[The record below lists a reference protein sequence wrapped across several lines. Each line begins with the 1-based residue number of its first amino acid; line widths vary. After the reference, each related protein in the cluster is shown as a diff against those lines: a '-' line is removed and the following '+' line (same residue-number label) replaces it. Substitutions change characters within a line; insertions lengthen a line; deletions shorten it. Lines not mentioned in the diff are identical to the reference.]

1 MTLRNLGMMK
11 KLSLIA
17 LAVAAMLASAPA
29 HALTIDFS
37 FTGETTGPVGCCVA
51 PIPPYTGTVTG
62 EIVGLV
68 DGAADQTPT
77 AIYLTSYTS
86 VTGLAESNWPT
97 PTTNILAY
105 TPGAGFDLDG
115 LNTFTVNAAGLLTGV
130 HFAISITTS
139 QVSLFNLSLYID
151 TTIPADS
158 VFSLY
163 NDGTDTGISTDLATF
178 TPVSTTPLPAALP
191 LFATG
196 LGGLRL
202 LGWRRKRKN
211 AALIAAA

>member
-1 MTLRNLGMMK
+1 MK
-11 KLSLIA
+11 IFSIA
-17 LAVAAMLASAPA
+17 LAVCAAVLASVPA
-29 HALTIDFS
+29 NALTYDFS
-37 FTGETTGPVGCCVA
+37 FTGEVTGPVGCCVA

-62 EIVGLV
+62 AIVGLV

-105 TPGAGFDLDG
+105 TRGAGFDIDG

-130 HFAISITTS
+130 DFSISILTS
-139 QVSLFNLSLYID
+139 QVSFFNLSLYID
-151 TTIPADS
+151 ATIPADS

-178 TPVSTTPLPAALP
+178 TPASTTPLPAALP

-196 LGGLRL
+196 LGALGL
-202 LGWRRKRKN
+202 LGWRRKRKGAPAT
-211 AALIAAA
+211 AA

>member
-1 MTLRNLGMMK
+1 MKLKLLRLVAVT
-11 KLSLIA
+11 A
-17 LAVAAMLASAPA
+17 LLASAPA
-29 HALTIDFS
+29 HALTYDFS

-105 TPGAGFDLDG
+105 TQGAGFDING

-139 QVSLFNLSLYID
+139 QVSFFNLSLYID
-151 TTIPADS
+151 TAIPADS

-178 TPVSTTPLPAALP
+178 TPASTTPLPAALP

-196 LGGLRL
+196 LGGLGL
-202 LGWRRKRKN
+202 LGWRRKRK
-211 AALIAAA
+211 AQAAA

>member
-1 MTLRNLGMMK
+1 MSPMPKRLRATVAF
-11 KLSLIA
+11 IA
-17 LAVAAMLASAPA
+17 VMASAPA
-29 HALTIDFS
+29 HALTYNFS

-68 DGAADQTPT
+68 DGAADQMPT

-105 TPGAGFDLDG
+105 TRGAGFDIGG

-130 HFAISITTS
+130 DFSISILTS
-139 QVSLFNLSLYID
+139 QVSFFNLSLYID
-151 TTIPADS
+151 PTIPADS

-178 TPVSTTPLPAALP
+178 TPASTTPLPAALP

-196 LGGLRL
+196 LGGLGL
-202 LGWRRKRKN
+202 FGWRRKRK
-211 AALIAAA
+211 AQAVV